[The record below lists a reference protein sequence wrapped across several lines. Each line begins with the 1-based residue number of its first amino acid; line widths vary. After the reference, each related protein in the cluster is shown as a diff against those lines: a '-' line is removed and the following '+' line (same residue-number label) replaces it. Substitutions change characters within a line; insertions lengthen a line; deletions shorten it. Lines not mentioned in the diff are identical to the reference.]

1 METQDMLDAAG
12 TGFKAKAACFAY
24 QMKPGFSAKASKRSV
39 LQTEYVT
46 TLTQAMV
53 ENGLYSTIYVS
64 PQGVAPAPGGKLAPS
79 TTSSGAPG
87 FNFYSVVSISMSK
100 KKDETKGETDFT
112 NQYSFKS
119 GTASQKMQLSMNS
132 AGPAAAAGQAITD
145 WDGIIFR
152 NAVNLPTTGMLD
164 GSNVQSTIDT
174 TTDSVALTTIYEVDN
189 FVVDKITI
197 RWVTTAEAWASIGGL
212 YAGSMLLIAILFT
225 PTNKVD
231 DEGRTVVCFRF
242 LPDSWKEE
250 YLAPFKETTTA
261 ATVEEKIAA
270 LEAKMAEM
278 EAKNK

>member
-1 METQDMLDAAG
+1 METQDMQDAAG

-46 TLTQAMV
+46 TLTQAMI

-87 FNFYSVVSISMSK
+87 FNFFSVVSISMSK

-112 NQYSFKS
+112 NHYSFKS

-132 AGPAAAAGQAITD
+132 GGPKLVDGQVVTD
-145 WDGIIFR
+145 WDAQIFR
-152 NAVNLPTTGMLD
+152 HAVGLKVTGMT
-164 GSNVQSTIDT
+164 GSTIDT
-174 TTDSVALTTIYEVDN
+174 TTDKVAHTTIFEVDN
-189 FVVDKITI
+189 FVVDEITI

-212 YAGSMLLIAILFT
+212 YAGSMLLIAILFM
-225 PTNKVD
+225 PTNRVD
-231 DEGRTVVCFRF
+231 DEGRAVVCFRF

-261 ATVEEKIAA
+261 ATVAEKIAA
-270 LEAKMAEM
+270 LEAKVAEM